1 MNLESICV
9 SCMEDDSGSP
19 VCPKCGSP
27 FRPTVSNMLMLPPR
41 TVLREQYLIGRALG
55 HGGFGITYLAWDI
68 GLETR
73 LAVKEYMPNGV
84 AGRTDQTK
92 VVPFSDIT
100 RQEYE
105 WGLERF
111 LEEARTLK
119 KCNHPNIVPVDTVF
133 RDNGTAYLVM
143 EYLEGT
149 TFGEF
154 LRRRGGTIP
163 FEDALRVMLPVM
175 DALSAVH
182 AENIVH
188 RDVSPD
194 NIYIPRVGKVK
205 LIDFGAARNALSQ
218 KSRNLSVILKAGYAP
233 EEQYRISGVQGPWTD
248 VYATAATF
256 YRAVAGKVP
265 PAALDRQAEDTLERL
280 SQLGVAIPASAES
293 ALMKALEVRA
303 GARFQSMEDFKNALT
318 GNSSLPLRSAAA
330 TASATASRAPAFVP
344 PETAPSTAPA
354 PPVSQL
360 PDLEDAIKRYEGS
373 LESSRRP
380 LRVARPL
387 PKWLAPAVLAGIVVL
402 AAVTGLVWY
411 RGHHRPAAPPKP
423 LVTQWPA
430 QPAGIPQSDEERQ
443 RLLEAQ
449 VQQEQNPVAPTPEP
463 AAAPQPIA
471 AASPGLQTKKT
482 APAPASASQSA
493 ASPPTATAVIAPTP
507 QPVPPPPPVVQP
519 ATPVV
524 SYDDMLAQAQNMIG
538 KGQYTPAQ
546 ALLKSAIQAKPGA
559 WQAYN
564 ALAQIELYQLNS
576 PADAFTHYQAALA
589 KGGVATFRVSREH
602 EQGWLSVSAG
612 KAGFKADGGMNNFP
626 VSAVKE
632 AKGNKI
638 GKIMVG
644 KAHHAF
650 HILLMNGVNYNFA
663 PTSTDPGEEVSFIVS
678 AIGS

>member
-1 MNLESICV
+1 MKLETICV
-9 SCMEDDSGSP
+9 GCMEDDSGAP

-27 FRPTVSNMLMLPPR
+27 FQPTVNNMLMLPPR

-68 GLETR
+68 GLQTR

-84 AGRTDQTK
+84 AGRTQQTK
-92 VVPFSDIT
+92 VVPFSDVT

-149 TFGEF
+149 TFAEF

-194 NIYIPRVGKVK
+194 NIYIPRTGKVK

-256 YRAVAGKVP
+256 YRAVSGKVP
-265 PAALDRQAEDTLERL
+265 AAALDRQAEDTLESL
-280 SQLGVAIPASAES
+280 AQLGVAIPASAES
-293 ALMKALEVRA
+293 ALMKALAVRA
-303 GARFQSMEDFKNALT
+303 GERFQSMEGFKRALT
-318 GNSSLPLRSAAA
+318 ENSSVPARSAAA
-330 TASATASRAPAFVP
+330 TASATATRTPAFVASEP
-344 PETAPSTAPA
+344 PPPAPA
-354 PPVSQL
+354 PPVSSPL
-360 PDLEDAIKRYEGS
+360 PDLEAALRKYETQ
-373 LESSRRP
+373 EPQRP
-380 LRVARPL
+380 VFRTPRQLGPL
-387 PKWLAPAVLAGIVVL
+387 PKWLAPAMLAAIVVL
-402 AAVTGLVWY
+402 AAATGLIWY
-411 RGHHRPAAPPKP
+411 RRHSRATLPPKP

-430 QPAGIPQSDEERQ
+430 QPAGIPQTDEERQ

-449 VQQEQNPVAPTPEP
+449 ASQEQNPVTPTPAPPAQPQASPPSPAASSTPAPPPAKTAAVTAPTPQQTAPPPP
-463 AAAPQPIA
+463 AAAPP
-471 AASPGLQTKKT
+471 
-482 APAPASASQSA
+482 SA
-493 ASPPTATAVIAPTP
+493 
-507 QPVPPPPPVVQP
+507 
-519 ATPVV
+519 PVV
-524 SYDDMLAQAQNMIG
+524 SYDDMLKQAQELIG
-538 KGQYTPAQ
+538 KGQYAPAQ
-546 ALLKSAIQAKPGA
+546 TLLKSAIQANPRA

-564 ALAQIELYQLNS
+564 TLGQIELYQLNS
-576 PADAFTHYQAALA
+576 PAEAFDHYQAALA
-589 KGGVATFRVSREH
+589 RGGMATFRVSREH
-602 EQGWLSVSAG
+602 EPGWLSVSSG
-612 KAGFKADGGMNNFP
+612 KAGFKADGGMHNFP

-632 AKGNKI
+632 AKANKL
-638 GKIMVG
+638 GKLMVG
-644 KAHHAF
+644 KGRHAF
-650 HILLMNGVNYNFA
+650 HIRLSDDQNYNFE
-663 PTSTDPGEEVSFIVS
+663 PTSADPGAEVSFILS
-678 AIGS
+678 AIGT

>member
-1 MNLESICV
+1 
-9 SCMEDDSGSP
+9 
-19 VCPKCGSP
+19 
-27 FRPTVSNMLMLPPR
+27 
-41 TVLREQYLIGRALG
+41 
-55 HGGFGITYLAWDI
+55 
-68 GLETR
+68 
-73 LAVKEYMPNGV
+73 
-84 AGRTDQTK
+84 
-92 VVPFSDIT
+92 
-100 RQEYE
+100 
-105 WGLERF
+105 
-111 LEEARTLK
+111 
-119 KCNHPNIVPVDTVF
+119 
-133 RDNGTAYLVM
+133 M

-154 LRRRGGTIP
+154 LRRRGGTIS
-163 FEDALRVMLPVM
+163 FEDALGVMLPVM

-194 NIYIPRVGKVK
+194 NIYIPRAGKVK

-218 KSRNLSVILKAGYAP
+218 KSRNLAVILKAGYAP

-248 VYATAATF
+248 VYATAATI

-265 PAALDRQAEDTLERL
+265 PAALDRQAEDTLESP

-303 GARFQSMEDFKNALT
+303 GARFQSMEDFKSALT
-318 GNSSLPLRSAAA
+318 GNRSVPLRSAAA
-330 TASATASRAPAFVP
+330 TASATASRTPDLVPSEPAASASP
-344 PETAPSTAPA
+344 I
-354 PPVSQL
+354 SQL
-360 PDLEDAIKRYEGS
+360 PALEDAIKRYEKS
-373 LESSRRP
+373 LKSKT
-380 LRVARPL
+380 L
-387 PKWLAPAVLAGIVVL
+387 PKWLGPAILAGIVVL

-411 RGHHRPAAPPKP
+411 GRHHKPTPPPKP

-449 VQQEQNPVAPTPEP
+449 VQQEQNPVVPTPAP
-463 AAAPQPIA
+463 AAEPQPITA
-471 AASPGLQTKKT
+471 A
-482 APAPASASQSA
+482 
-493 ASPPTATAVIAPTP
+493 APTP
-507 QPVPPPPPVVQP
+507 QPTLPPPAAPV
-519 ATPVV
+519 A
-524 SYDDMLAQAQNMIG
+524 SYDDMLTQARDMIG
-538 KGQYTPAQ
+538 KAQYSPAQ
-546 ALLKSAIQAKPGA
+546 TLLKSAIQAKPGA

-564 ALAQIELYQLNS
+564 ALAQIELYHLNL

-589 KGGVATFRVSREH
+589 KGGVATFRVSCEH
-602 EQGWLSVSAG
+602 EQGWLSVSSG

-626 VSAVKE
+626 VSPVKE

-663 PTSTDPGEEVSFIVS
+663 PGSASPGEEVSFILS
-678 AIGS
+678 ALGS

>member
-9 SCMEDDSGSP
+9 GCMEDDSGSP

-27 FRPTVSNMLMLPPR
+27 FHPTVSNMLMLPPR

-92 VVPFSDIT
+92 VVPFSDMT

-154 LRRRGGTIP
+154 LRRRGGTIS
-163 FEDALRVMLPVM
+163 FEEALRVMLPVM

-194 NIYIPRVGKVK
+194 NIYIPRAGKVK

-256 YRAVAGKVP
+256 YRAITGKVP
-265 PAALDRQAEDTLERL
+265 PASLDRQAEDTLESL
-280 SQLGVAIPASAES
+280 SQLGVAIPASAER
-293 ALMKALEVRA
+293 ALRKALEVRA

-330 TASATASRAPAFVP
+330 TASATASRTPDLVPSSPAP
-344 PETAPSTAPA
+344 PA
-354 PPVSQL
+354 PPVSQM
-360 PDLEDAIKRYEGS
+360 PDLEDAIKKYEGS

-380 LRVARPL
+380 VRVARPL
-387 PKWLAPAVLAGIVVL
+387 PKWLAPAVLAGVVAL

-411 RGHHRPAAPPKP
+411 RGHHKPTPPPKP

-449 VQQEQNPVAPTPEP
+449 IQQEQNPAPVE
-463 AAAPQPIA
+463 PQP
-471 AASPGLQTKKT
+471 SPNLQAKRTP
-482 APAPASASQSA
+482 PAPASASQP

-507 QPVPPPPPVVQP
+507 QSAPPSPVVVQP
-519 ATPVV
+519 AVPVV
-524 SYDDMLAQAQNMIG
+524 SYDDMLTHAQDMIG

-589 KGGVATFRVSREH
+589 KGGMATFRVSREH

-644 KAHHAF
+644 KARHAF
-650 HILLMNGVNYNFA
+650 HILLVNGVNYNFA
-663 PTSTDPGEEVSFIVS
+663 PTSGSPAEEVSLILS

>member
-1 MNLESICV
+1 MNLETICV

-27 FRPTVSNMLMLPPR
+27 FHPTVSNMLMLPPR

-92 VVPFSDIT
+92 VVPFSDMT
-100 RQEYE
+100 RQEYD

-143 EYLEGT
+143 EYLDGT

-154 LRRRGGTIP
+154 LRRRGGTIS
-163 FEDALRVMLPVM
+163 FQDTLGVMLPVM

-194 NIYIPRVGKVK
+194 NIYIPRAGKVK

-218 KSRNLSVILKAGYAP
+218 KSRNLAVILKAGYAP

-248 VYATAATF
+248 VYATAATI

-265 PAALDRQAEDTLERL
+265 PAALDRQAEDTLESP

-303 GARFQSMEDFKNALT
+303 GARFQSMEDFKSALT
-318 GNSSLPLRSAAA
+318 GNRSVPLRSAAA
-330 TASATASRAPAFVP
+330 TASATASRTPDPVPSEPAPP
-344 PETAPSTAPA
+344 APPA

-360 PDLEDAIKRYEGS
+360 PDLEDAIKRYEKS
-373 LESSRRP
+373 LESKT
-380 LRVARPL
+380 L
-387 PKWLAPAVLAGIVVL
+387 PKWLGPAILAGIVVL

-411 RGHHRPAAPPKP
+411 GRHHKPTSPPKP

-449 VQQEQNPVAPTPEP
+449 VQQEQNPVAPTPAP
-463 AAAPQPIA
+463 AAEPQPIT
-471 AASPGLQTKKT
+471 AASPPPQSQQPPAAPT
-482 APAPASASQSA
+482 AAPASA
-493 ASPPTATAVIAPTP
+493 APIP
-507 QPVPPPPPVVQP
+507 QPTLPP
-519 ATPVV
+519 AAAPVV
-524 SYDDMLAQAQNMIG
+524 SYDDMLMQAQDMIG
-538 KGQYTPAQ
+538 KGQYSPAQ
-546 ALLKSAIQAKPGA
+546 TLLKSAIQAKPGA

-564 ALAQIELYQLNS
+564 ALAQIELYHLNL
-576 PADAFTHYQAALA
+576 PADAFTHYQAALT
-589 KGGVATFRVSREH
+589 KGGVATFRVSCEH

-626 VSAVKE
+626 VSPVKE

-663 PTSTDPGEEVSFIVS
+663 PGSASPGEEVSFILS
-678 AIGS
+678 ALGS